1 MDQLRH
7 QKYKSGNS
15 GHYEMKYLNN
25 FLKNRISNLKQKY
38 MKNFQNLIKILETYN
53 WTEKTKK

>member
-7 QKYKSGNS
+7 QKYKKGNS

-38 MKNFQNLIKILETYN
+38 MKNFQNLIKILET
-53 WTEKTKK
+53 